1 MRNKLIYAA
10 FIVFLLS
17 ASAMDSDVM
26 WMPGLLCVGSLLVL
40 MKSSRK
46 EVRDG

>member
-10 FIVFLLS
+10 FIVFILS
-17 ASAMDSDVM
+17 AAAMDSDAM
-26 WMPGLLCVGSLLVL
+26 WIPGLLCLGSILVL
-40 MKSSRK
+40 MKLSRK